1 MSHTTETQTTPLFI
15 LYQNIINMK
24 NFTQRS
30 LLSLLAIFGML
41 WGANAQTTVTDVL
54 TKETFPAPA
63 NVYTD
68 FTDVT
73 VTSDAMYTSNNCGDK
88 ESIQLRSK
96 ADKTGK
102 YSGIVTTTS
111 GGKLRKVVVEWNEGT
126 AAGRTLDIYGKSTA
140 YVSPNDLYEDEKG
153 EKIGSVVCGTSTEVT
168 IEGDY
173 EYIGIR
179 SNNGAMYLT
188 SITLTYEVEGGSGD
202 QPEKQELT
210 FANAD
215 IETYLG
221 EATTLTNALSGA
233 MGAVTYTAEDNGV
246 VSVAEDGTVTVLG
259 LGTAKVTATAA
270 ACTVEGKEYAE
281 TSKSYTVSVWP
292 TSIDGLK
299 SIVTGSNVAFKARLT
314 EAYVTYVNGSNA
326 YLQDATGAILV
337 YKKDHGLVAGNCFTG
352 EVSGTATKY
361 NGLNEITGFTFPEAT
376 VKENIEPT
384 VVTMA
389 ELAENYSRYESM
401 YVRIKNVTADAAVQ
415 AKGSTCT
422 LTQNGT
428 PYESPVL
435 RASVDLETGIE
446 AGKEYDI
453 TVFPSVFKE
462 SLQLSLWTDDHISA
476 ATPDGI
482 ENTLNAN
489 NRQGVTYDLKGI
501 RVNGNR
507 TKGIYIRDGKKFMV
521 K

>member
-1 MSHTTETQTTPLFI
+1 
-15 LYQNIINMK
+15 MK

-30 LLSLLAIFGML
+30 LLSLLAIFGMI

-54 TKETFPAPA
+54 THATFPAPA

-68 FTDVT
+68 YTGVS
-73 VTSDAMYTSNNCGDK
+73 VTSAAVYTSNNCGDK

-140 YVSPNDLYEDEKG
+140 YTSANDLYGDEKG
-153 EKIGSVVCGTSTEVT
+153 EKIGSIECGASTEVT

-179 SNNGAMYLT
+179 SNSGAMYLT
-188 SITLTYEVEGGSGD
+188 SISLTYEVAGQGGD

-210 FANAD
+210 FANAEV
-215 IETYLG
+215 ETYLG
-221 EATTLTNALSGA
+221 DATTLTNALTGA

-246 VSVAEDGTVTVLG
+246 VSVAADGTLTVVG
-259 LGTAKVTATAA
+259 LGTTKVTATAA
-270 ACTVEGKEYAE
+270 ACTVDGKEYAE

-292 TSIDGLK
+292 TTIEGLK
-299 SIVTGSNVAFKARLT
+299 SIVTGSNVPFKARLT

-326 YLQDATGAILV
+326 YLQDASGAILV
-337 YKKDHGLVAGNCFTG
+337 YKREHGLVAGNCFTG
-352 EVSGTATKY
+352 EVSGTVTKY
-361 NGLNEITGFTFPEAT
+361 NNLHEITGFTFPEAT
-376 VKENIEPT
+376 TKENIEPT

-401 YVRIKNVTADAAVQ
+401 YICIKNVTADTAVVK
-415 AKGSTCT
+415 KGDQCK
-422 LTQNGT
+422 LTQNAVVF
-428 PYESPVL
+428 ESPVL
-435 RASVDLETGIE
+435 RASVDLTTGIE
-446 AGKEYDI
+446 ADKEYDI
-453 TVFPSVFKE
+453 IVFPGIFKE
-462 SLQLSLWTDDHISA
+462 NLQLNLYTDEHITA
-476 ATPDGI
+476 ATPDAI
-482 ENTLNAN
+482 EGVQAADR
-489 NRQGVTYDLKGI
+489 RQGAVYNLQGI
-501 RVNGNR
+501 RMNEGARLN
-507 TKGIYIRDGKKFMV
+507 KGIYIRDGKKFMV